1 MLPLSSLAYLPRS
14 PWIPQVHDT
23 KCRTPLFMST
33 TVNDLQRRDVKRE
46 KPLTFL
52 KSFFPPAPTI
62 TVLFSQPHIWNYRV
76 RRASTA
82 KRKQIQM
89 LKHTVASSRSS
100 VKIHVGLFRVL
111 VMYYRLLITQGR
123 LYHVLHS
130 FYWKAF
136 VYNLKYLVCF
146 WLFLHP
152 PFVFQFDMVTQNY
165 HKTVK
170 PFPHQHVFAVI

>member
-1 MLPLSSLAYLPRS
+1 MPHTAVYEHNGQ
-14 PWIPQVHDT
+14 WFT
-23 KCRTPLFMST
+23 EE
-33 TVNDLQRRDVKRE
+33 RRKER
-46 KPLTFL
+46 KTFLTFL

-89 LKHTVASSRSS
+89 LKRTVASSRSL

-111 VMYYRLLITQGR
+111 VMYYKLLITQGR

-152 PFVFQFDMVTQNY
+152 PPPFFFQFDMVTQNY
-165 HKTVK
+165 PKTVK

>member
-146 WLFLHP
+146 WLFLHTP
-152 PFVFQFDMVTQNY
+152 PLC
-165 HKTVK
+165 
-170 PFPHQHVFAVI
+170 FPVWYGNAKLP